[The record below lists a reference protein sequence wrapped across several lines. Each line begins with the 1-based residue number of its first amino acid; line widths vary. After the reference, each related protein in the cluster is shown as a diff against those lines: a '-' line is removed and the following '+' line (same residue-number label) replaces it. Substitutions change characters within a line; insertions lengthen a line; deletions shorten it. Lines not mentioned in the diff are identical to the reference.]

1 MASSNPAPANPR
13 ELRYS
18 TEHEWARVQGET
30 AVVGITHFAQ
40 DSLGDI
46 VYLSLPDVGSNV
58 KQFQKMGEVESVKAV
73 SDLYSPLS
81 GKVVERNE
89 AALKSPE
96 IVNREPF
103 DGGWLIRVELSDP
116 TEAEKLLDAASY
128 DKLTAGG
135 H

>member
-1 MASSNPAPANPR
+1 MASNNPR
-13 ELRYS
+13 ELKYS
-18 TEHEWARVQGET
+18 TEHEWTRLQGET
-30 AVVGITHFAQ
+30 ATIGITHFAQ

-46 VYLSLPDVGSNV
+46 VYLNLPAVGASV

-73 SDLYSPLS
+73 SDIYSPVS

-89 AALKSPE
+89 NALKSPE
-96 IVNREPF
+96 MVNKEPF
-103 DGGWLIRVELSDP
+103 GNGWLIKVQLSDP
-116 TEAEKLLDAASY
+116 SETAKLLDAASY

>member
-1 MASSNPAPANPR
+1 LNANAMASNNPR
-13 ELRYS
+13 ELKYS
-18 TEHEWARVQGET
+18 TEHEWTRLQGET
-30 AVVGITHFAQ
+30 ATIGITHFAQ

-46 VYLSLPDVGSNV
+46 VYLNLPAVGASV

-73 SDLYSPLS
+73 SDIYSPVS

-89 AALKSPE
+89 NALKSPE
-96 IVNREPF
+96 MVNKEPF
-103 DGGWLIRVELSDP
+103 GNGWLIKVQLSDP
-116 TEAEKLLDAASY
+116 SETAKLLDAASY

>member
-1 MASSNPAPANPR
+1 MASNNPAD
-13 ELRYS
+13 LKYS
-18 TEHEWARVQGET
+18 TEHEWVRMQGET

-46 VYLSLPDVGSNV
+46 VYISLPDVGANV

-73 SDLYSPLS
+73 SDLYSPVS
-81 GKVVERNE
+81 GKVIERND

-96 IVNREPF
+96 IINKEPF
-103 DGGWLIRVELSDP
+103 SGGWLIKVQLADAGEV
-116 TEAEKLLDAASY
+116 EKLLDAAAY

>member
-1 MASSNPAPANPR
+1 MASNNPKD
-13 ELRYS
+13 LRYS
-18 TEHEWARVQGET
+18 TEHEWARVQGDT

-46 VYLSLPDVGSNV
+46 VYISLPDVGANM

-81 GKVVERNE
+81 GKIVERNE

-96 IVNREPF
+96 IVNKEPF
-103 DGGWLIRVELSDP
+103 GNGWLIRMRLADP
-116 TEAEKLLDAASY
+116 AEAEKLLDVSSY
-128 DKLTAGG
+128 DNLTAGG

>member
-1 MASSNPAPANPR
+1 MASNNPR
-13 ELRYS
+13 ELKYS
-18 TEHEWARVQGET
+18 AEHEWTRLQGET
-30 AVVGITHFAQ
+30 ATIGITHFAQ

-46 VYLSLPDVGSNV
+46 VYLSLPAVGASV

-73 SDLYSPLS
+73 NDIYSPVS

-89 AALKSPE
+89 NALKSPE
-96 IVNREPF
+96 IINKEPF
-103 DGGWLIRVELSDP
+103 GNGWLVKVQLSDP
-116 TEAEKLLDAASY
+116 SEMGKLLDAASY

>member
-1 MASSNPAPANPR
+1 
-13 ELRYS
+13 
-18 TEHEWARVQGET
+18 
-30 AVVGITHFAQ
+30 

-46 VYLSLPDVGSNV
+46 VYLNLPAVGTNV

-73 SDLYSPLS
+73 SDIYSPVS

-89 AALKSPE
+89 DALKSPE
-96 IVNREPF
+96 IVNKEPF
-103 DGGWLIRVELSDP
+103 GNGWLIKVQLSDP
-116 TEAEKLLDAASY
+116 SETDRLLDAASY